1 MADIAITSSLSEE
14 WGISLKFDFRGIRFR
29 MMLAFLALALS
40 VIFLLGALQISLIRP
55 YFRQSKTAS
64 IKGIAAGIQEMLL
77 SPDGGKSSD
86 VENAFQQAVESNA
99 CVVIYNADNEAVY
112 AADMLGTGCVF
123 NSAVTTDSE
132 FNFHDAVSLRTL
144 VDTNG
149 GEYSITVM
157 NTRTSQEMIVYGI
170 AVHET
175 LADYYMYFNTPL
187 EPADSLITLFSNQ
200 YLIYTVG
207 VIFFAV
213 LSAYWFSGRLA
224 DPIVRMR
231 KEAARLSDAD
241 YDVHFDG
248 GSFSE
253 TKDLASALNK
263 AADELEK
270 TDELRRDL
278 MANVSHDIRTPLT
291 NIRAYAEMVRDISGA
306 DQEKRTKHLNV
317 IIRETEYLNR
327 LVNEMSELSLM
338 QSGNYVLERSNVD
351 ISEKLHEIAEMND
364 PLIKKSGL
372 ELIIEADE
380 HCIIYADD
388 LKIKEV
394 IHNFLTNAIR
404 HSESGGRIWMRAYE
418 AEEGVVR
425 VEVQDEGDG
434 IAEEDLDKIW
444 DRYQKSSRSFTR
456 NTNSTGL
463 GLSIVKAILDAHHA
477 QYGVQSTLG
486 KGSTFWFAFGEYDE
500 D

>member
-1 MADIAITSSLSEE
+1 
-14 WGISLKFDFRGIRFR
+14 
-29 MMLAFLALALS
+29 MLAFLALALS

-55 YFRQSKTAS
+55 YFRESKTAS
-64 IKGIAAGIQEMLL
+64 IKGIASAIQEMLL
-77 SPDGGKSSD
+77 SSDDGSSED

-99 CVVIYNADNEAVY
+99 CVVIYNDENQSVY
-112 AADMLGTGCVF
+112 EADMLGTGCVF
-123 NSAVTTDSE
+123 NGAVTTDSDV
-132 FNFHDAVSLRTL
+132 NFHDALTLRTL
-144 VDTNG
+144 VDESG
-149 GEYSITVM
+149 GEYSAQVN
-157 NTRTSQEMIVYGI
+157 NTRTSQQMLVYGV
-170 AVHET
+170 AVHEN

-200 YLIYTVG
+200 YLIYTVV
-207 VIFFAV
+207 VIFFAA
-213 LSAYWFSGRLA
+213 LSAYWFSGMLA
-224 DPIVRMR
+224 NPIVKMR

-253 TKDLASALNK
+253 TKDLASTLNK
-263 AADELEK
+263 AAEELGK

-291 NIRAYAEMVRDISGA
+291 NIRAYAEMVRDISGE
-306 DQEKRTKHLNV
+306 DKEKRTKHMNV

-338 QSGNYVLERSNVD
+338 QSGNYVLEKTNVD
-351 ISEKLHEIAEMND
+351 ISERLREIGEMNE

-372 ELIIEADE
+372 QLIIEGDE
-380 HCIIYADD
+380 HCVIYADD

-404 HSESGGRIWMRAYE
+404 HSQSGGRIWMRAYE
-418 AEEGVVR
+418 KEEGVIQ
-425 VEVQDEGDG
+425 VEVEDEGDG
-434 IAEEDLDKIW
+434 IAKEDLEKIW

-477 QYGVQSTLG
+477 QYGVVSTLN
-486 KGSTFWFAFGEYDE
+486 KGSTFWFAFGDYDE

>member
-1 MADIAITSSLSEE
+1 
-14 WGISLKFDFRGIRFR
+14 
-29 MMLAFLALALS
+29 MLAFLALALS

-55 YFRQSKTAS
+55 YFRESKTAS
-64 IKGIAAGIQEMLL
+64 IKGIASAIQEMLL
-77 SPDGGKSSD
+77 SSDGGSSED

-99 CVVIYNADNEAVY
+99 CVVIYNDENQSVY
-112 AADMLGTGCVF
+112 EADMLGTGCVF
-123 NSAVTTDSE
+123 NGAVTTDSDV
-132 FNFHDAVSLRTL
+132 NFHDALTLRTL
-144 VDTNG
+144 VDESG
-149 GEYSITVM
+149 GEYSAQVN
-157 NTRTSQEMIVYGI
+157 NTRTSQQMLVYGV
-170 AVHET
+170 AVHEN

-200 YLIYTVG
+200 YLIYTVV
-207 VIFFAV
+207 VIFFAA
-213 LSAYWFSGRLA
+213 LSAYWFSGMLA
-224 DPIVRMR
+224 NPIVKMR

-253 TKDLASALNK
+253 TKDLASTLNK
-263 AADELEK
+263 AAEELEK

-291 NIRAYAEMVRDISGA
+291 NIRAYAEMVRDISGE
-306 DQEKRTKHLNV
+306 DKEKRTKHMNV

-338 QSGNYVLERSNVD
+338 QSGNYVLEKTNVD
-351 ISEKLHEIAEMND
+351 ISERLREIGEMNE

-372 ELIIEADE
+372 QLIVEGDE
-380 HCIIYADD
+380 HCVIYADD

-404 HSESGGRIWMRAYE
+404 HSQSGGRIWMRAYE
-418 AEEGVVR
+418 KEEGVIQ
-425 VEVQDEGDG
+425 VEVEDEGDG
-434 IAEEDLDKIW
+434 IAKEDLEKIW

-477 QYGVQSTLG
+477 QYGVVSTLN
-486 KGSTFWFAFGEYDE
+486 KGSTFWFAFGDYDE

>member
-1 MADIAITSSLSEE
+1 M
-14 WGISLKFDFRGIRFR
+14 KFDFRGIRFR

-55 YFRQSKTAS
+55 YFRESKTAS
-64 IKGIAAGIQEMLL
+64 IKGIASSIQQMLL
-77 SPDGGKSSD
+77 SSDGGNSED

-99 CVVIYNADNEAVY
+99 CVVIYNARNEAVY
-112 AADMLGTGCVF
+112 SADMLGAGCVF
-123 NSAVTTDSE
+123 NPAVTTDSE
-132 FNFHDAVSLRTL
+132 VSFHNALSMRTL
-144 VDTNG
+144 VDENQ
-149 GEYSITVM
+149 GEYSVQVN
-157 NTRTSQEMIVYGI
+157 NTRTSQEMLVYGV
-170 AVHET
+170 AVHEN

-200 YLIYTVG
+200 YLIYTVV

-224 DPIVRMR
+224 SPIVTMR
-231 KEAARLSDAD
+231 KEAARLSGAD

-253 TKDLASALNK
+253 TKELASTLNK
-263 AADELEK
+263 AAEELEK

-291 NIRAYAEMVRDISGA
+291 NIRAYAEMVRDISGE
-306 DQEKRTKHLNV
+306 DKDKRTKHMNV

-327 LVNEMSELSLM
+327 LVNEMSELSLI
-338 QSGNYVLERSNVD
+338 QSGNYALQKSNVD
-351 ISEKLHEIAEMND
+351 ISEKLYEIAEMNE

-372 ELIIEADE
+372 ELIIEGDE

-394 IHNFLTNAIR
+394 VHNFLTNAIR
-404 HSESGGRIWMRAYE
+404 HSSPGGRIWMRAFE
-418 AEEGVVR
+418 QEEGVIR

-434 IAEEDLDKIW
+434 IAAEDLDKIW

-463 GLSIVKAILDAHHA
+463 GLSIVKAVLDAHHA
-477 QYGVQSTLG
+477 QYGVISTIG
-486 KGSTFWFAFGEYDE
+486 KGSTFWFTFGEYNE